1 MLRCHPGTHHESA
14 TDVACHDWLCTAV
27 VLRKSV
33 LPLRTDGIPLAGV
46 QNANV
51 GSYKQEGFVEVLAAT
66 QSPRSTSWFQG
77 TADAV
82 RQYIWLFENAMR
94 SGVEDL
100 LILSGWL
107 GPQFQP
113 QPHRP

>member
-1 MLRCHPGTHHESA
+1 MH
-14 TDVACHDWLCTAV
+14 VA
-27 VLRKSV
+27 
-33 LPLRTDGIPLAGV
+33 LPV

-66 QSPRSTSWFQG
+66 QSPRSTAWFQG

-94 SGVEDL
+94 NGVEDL
-100 LILSGWL
+100 LILSGGL
-107 GPQFQP
+107 PRQLLCTAHGCQLS
-113 QPHRP
+113 HRQGLRWRLKCMSGSLFMFWTRR

>member
-1 MLRCHPGTHHESA
+1 MPSCFESLHLSCHLQQLLLPPPLDA
-14 TDVACHDWLCTAV
+14 DCWCICT
-27 VLRKSV
+27 
-33 LPLRTDGIPLAGV
+33 

-66 QSPRSTSWFQG
+66 QSPRSTAWFQG

-94 SGVEDL
+94 NGVEDL
-100 LILSGWL
+100 LILSGED
-107 GPQFQP
+107 
-113 QPHRP
+113 

>member
-1 MLRCHPGTHHESA
+1 MSA
-14 TDVACHDWLCTAV
+14 SYEQ
-27 VLRKSV
+27 R
-33 LPLRTDGIPLAGV
+33 LAAV

-66 QSPRSTSWFQG
+66 QSPRSTAWFQG

-82 RQYIWLFENAMR
+82 RQYIWLFEDAMR

-100 LILSGWL
+100 LILSGESPRL
-107 GPQFQP
+107 AT
-113 QPHRP
+113 